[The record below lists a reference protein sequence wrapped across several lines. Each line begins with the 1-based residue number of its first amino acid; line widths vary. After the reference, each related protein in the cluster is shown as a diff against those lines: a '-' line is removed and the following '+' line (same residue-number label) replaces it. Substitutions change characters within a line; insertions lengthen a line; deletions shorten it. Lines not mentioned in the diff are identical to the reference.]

1 MERTVEEI
9 SASLVREY
17 LSRKGLKR
25 TISCMDEELPRTNSS
40 INNRSDLCRLL
51 RLESLY
57 KKNKAQDCP
66 FKTLLE
72 IIVKHHTEDVE
83 LSRSHSTD
91 FQNSPVG
98 HNLPKNDSGP
108 GLGESSGNC
117 ALSRAVMTRL
127 SATSSQML
135 PLSQGAD
142 PDSNK
147 EENTLKGP
155 GLPTERGQQG
165 QSLPNNTTRILT
177 RTGLSGDTR
186 SSIIESQNNRA
197 ARVRRG
203 MMAGPTSTLSLE
215 ASKKRGTRRAVR
227 VRDEAESNMNVQ
239 SASESASLLKR
250 LTTPA
255 SEAGGKPS
263 SHDQL
268 EVKGASAFENVHMVK
283 NQAYKNKLESSHVAD
298 ENNMSSMTLDDVDEG
313 DEIYSSSSPAINHHV
328 PQYNFDARP
337 IDLQTA
343 TAVKEVIFG
352 SPLSCFSEEWKCQN
366 FSFSD
371 EPDLRYGIV
380 QKKGGP
386 CGVLAAVQA
395 CVLQKLLFEGTGS
408 DSALQKLQP
417 SDTQRTKCLAL
428 ALAEILWRAG
438 DRRRA
443 TVALTSKRHH
453 FIPVGHY
460 KSEGILEMITCVHL
474 NSLEELRLLLEQSL
488 HQFQSGPFGCIFLT
502 ISAILSRSIEMVR
515 KDMDVYNTTLI
526 GAHGYCTQELVNLLL
541 CGRAVS
547 NVFDDGIALDSG
559 NGNFTLLK
567 GIPSRSDIGL
577 LSLYEHYNI
586 CKVGDHLKSPIFPIW
601 VVCSES
607 HFSVLFSCNKDLTSS
622 HCKECTFDLYYYDG
636 LANQQEQIRL
646 TICIP
651 EVAESCQDSENDLV
665 PPLEHCIRTRWRN
678 AVVNWNENE
687 PIL

>member
-1 MERTVEEI
+1 CDTLTVEEI

-117 ALSRAVMTRL
+117 ALSRAVMTRY
-127 SATSSQML
+127 SSL
-135 PLSQGAD
+135 IHSGAYFLIH
-142 PDSNK
+142 
-147 EENTLKGP
+147 LKFFF
-155 GLPTERGQQG
+155 LFV
-165 QSLPNNTTRILT
+165 LCHCVMFLC
-177 RTGLSGDTR
+177 
-186 SSIIESQNNRA
+186 SS
-197 ARVRRG
+197 
-203 MMAGPTSTLSLE
+203 P
-215 ASKKRGTRRAVR
+215 
-227 VRDEAESNMNVQ
+227 
-239 SASESASLLKR
+239 
-250 LTTPA
+250 
-255 SEAGGKPS
+255 
-263 SHDQL
+263 
-268 EVKGASAFENVHMVK
+268 
-283 NQAYKNKLESSHVAD
+283 
-298 ENNMSSMTLDDVDEG
+298 DDVDEG

-343 TAVKEVIFG
+343 TVSVLLLKAWSSDLFDSVCSCWSTFHVLFQAVKEVIFG

-408 DSALQKLQP
+408 DSALKLQP

-460 KSEGILEMITCVHL
+460 KSEGILEMVSTK
-474 NSLEELRLLLEQSL
+474 
-488 HQFQSGPFGCIFLT
+488 FQSGPFGCIFLT

-646 TICIP
+646 TICN
-651 EVAESCQDSENDLV
+651 CQDSENDLV

>member
-1 MERTVEEI
+1 DMERTVEEI

-51 RLESLY
+51 RLEKQRSLG
-57 KKNKAQDCP
+57 
-66 FKTLLE
+66 L
-72 IIVKHHTEDVE
+72 II
-83 LSRSHSTD
+83 
-91 FQNSPVG
+91 FF
-98 HNLPKNDSGP
+98 
-108 GLGESSGNC
+108 
-117 ALSRAVMTRL
+117 RL

-203 MMAGPTSTLSLE
+203 MMAGPTSTLSLV
-215 ASKKRGTRRAVR
+215 GF
-227 VRDEAESNMNVQ
+227 SNLFHGCMCCCIH
-239 SASESASLLKR
+239 LKFFF
-250 LTTPA
+250 LFVLCHCVMFLC
-255 SEAGGKPS
+255 S
-263 SHDQL
+263 SP
-268 EVKGASAFENVHMVK
+268 
-283 NQAYKNKLESSHVAD
+283 
-298 ENNMSSMTLDDVDEG
+298 DDVDEG

-343 TAVKEVIFG
+343 TVSVLLLKAWSSDLFDSVCSCWSTFHVLFQAVKEVIFG

-438 DRRRA
+438 DRRR
-443 TVALTSKRHH
+443 
-453 FIPVGHY
+453 
-460 KSEGILEMITCVHL
+460 
-474 NSLEELRLLLEQSL
+474 
-488 HQFQSGPFGCIFLT
+488 FQSGPFGCIFLT

-646 TICIP
+646 TIY
-651 EVAESCQDSENDLV
+651 SENDLV